1 MKTTDNVLEVVRDWV
16 AAAGGLVS
24 KDDLRR
30 LESRL
35 DEIEELLEALEERI
49 EERG

>member
-1 MKTTDNVLEVVRDWV
+1 MKTTDNVLDSVREWV
-16 AAAGGLVS
+16 TAAGGLVT

-35 DEIEELLEALEERI
+35 DEIDELLDALEERL
-49 EERG
+49 EDQD